1 MAVDGFCSAG
11 IIREEDFM
19 PAPVHVVTGAFG
31 YSGQYIAKRL
41 LAAGVRVRTLTNSPQ
56 RHNSFGERVEV
67 HPYHFDA
74 PEKLAESLRG
84 AEVLYN
90 TYWVRFNHKGFTFKD
105 AIKNSETLFASAKAA
120 GVRRVVHV
128 SITNPDAA
136 SKLEYFRGK
145 ALVEQA
151 LIATGLSHAILRPAV
166 LFGKEDIL
174 INNIAWVLRRFPVF
188 GIFGDGQYQLQPIY
202 VDDFAQLAVDEAKRR
217 ENGVINA
224 IGPETFTYRGLVEYI
239 GQAIGQVKS
248 IRLMRLTTGRMMA
261 WLIGKLV
268 KDVVVTKEEIQG
280 LMENKLVVEGPCP
293 RQAKTKLTDWAKAN
307 RDWLGNDYASELG
320 RREDR
325 VKGYVEAREPG
336 DWSKE

>member
-1 MAVDGFCSAG
+1 
-11 IIREEDFM
+11 M

-41 LAAGVRVRTLTNSPQ
+41 LAAGTRVRTLTNSPQ
-56 RHNSFGERVEV
+56 RHNPLGQQVEV

-74 PEKLAESLRG
+74 PEKLTEGLRG

-105 AIKNSETLFASAKAA
+105 ATKNSETLFAAAKAA

-128 SITNPDAA
+128 SITNPDVN

-151 LIATGLSHAILRPAV
+151 LVATGLSHAILRPAV

-188 GIFGDGQYQLQPIY
+188 GMFGDGQYQLQPIY

-217 ENGVINA
+217 ENAVINA
-224 IGPETFTYRGLVEYI
+224 IGPETFTYRALVEYI
-239 GQAIGQVKS
+239 GQTIGQPKPVK
-248 IRLMRLTTGRMMA
+248 RMRVTTGRMMA

-280 LMENKLVVEGPCP
+280 LMQNKLVVEGSCP
-293 RQAKTKLTDWAKAN
+293 RQAKTKLTEWAKAN
-307 RDWLGNDYASELG
+307 KDWLGNDYASELG
-320 RREDR
+320 RRTDR
-325 VKGYVEAREPG
+325 VKGYVESREPA
-336 DWSKE
+336 DWST